1 MAKSKKRRKRKRKS
15 QGKSRSRPPAPVGT
29 RKKLAQAGPG
39 LQIRAFEISDEVK
52 DIYKPGITDEIAEA
66 TILLKEGHLGEAK
79 AASRRI
85 IEREPRA
92 KEAYSNL
99 AVAYKLSGDE
109 EAAEALFRETMEK
122 FPRYVF
128 PRTNLAQTCLERGQ
142 VEEAEQL
149 LIPLD
154 KLRKFTSGEFRFY
167 ALTWSDILAARGNYE
182 AALSWLRML
191 SEALPDSP
199 GVSERRVRYRI
210 GQLSHGR
217 QRGEQK

>member
-1 MAKSKKRRKRKRKS
+1 MAKSKKRRKRKSRAKS
-15 QGKSRSRPPAPVGT
+15 KSRPSVPAGM
-29 RKKLAQAGPG
+29 RKKLAQAGAR

-52 DIYKPGITDEIAEA
+52 DTYKPGITDEIAEA
-66 TILLKEGHLGEAK
+66 TILLKGGHLGEAK
-79 AASRRI
+79 AAFRRI

-99 AVAYKLSGDE
+99 AAAYKLSGDE

-167 ALTWSDILAARGNYE
+167 ALTWSDVLAARGNYE

-199 GVSERRVRYRI
+199 GIGSRRARYRI
-210 GQLSHGR
+210 GQLFRGR

>member
-1 MAKSKKRRKRKRKS
+1 MAKSKKKRKRKRRSKRKS
-15 QGKSRSRPPAPVGT
+15 QSRSSVPASV

-52 DIYKPGITDEIAEA
+52 DTYKPGITDEIAEA
-66 TILLKEGHLGEAK
+66 TILLKGGLLGEAK
-79 AASRRI
+79 AAFRRI

-99 AVAYKLSGDE
+99 AVAYKLSGDK
-109 EAAEALFRETMEK
+109 EAAEALFRESVEK

-142 VEEAEQL
+142 VDEAAQL

-167 ALTWSDILAARGNYE
+167 ALTWSDVLAAQGNYE

-191 SEALPDSP
+191 SEAMP
-199 GVSERRVRYRI
+199 GAPGIGSRRVRYRI
-210 GQLSHGR
+210 GQLFRGR